1 MKRIVVD
8 AGPLIHL
15 HAAGGLALLSKTGEV
30 FAPQI
35 IAAEAKSLPAIPE
48 WLNIRE
54 PSPNSYNEL
63 QPWVAV
69 GVLEGGEAARS
80 RLRSSYRLNGSSLM
94 TRRHDWWQPSLG
106 WKRMVRSAWSCGPL
120 AKDLFS
126 GKKLLVYLMQSNW
139 VHFGYHPACEAKRDV
154 RWNRFGAYTTARK
167 RVCGPH

>member
-15 HAAGGLALLSKTGEV
+15 HEAGGLALLSKTGEV

-48 WLNIRE
+48 WLIIRE

-69 GVLEGGEAARS
+69 GVLEGGEAAS
-80 RLRSSYRLNGSSLM
+80 LALAVELQAEWFLTDDAEARLVATELGLE
-94 TRRHDWWQPSLG
+94 THGSLG
-106 WKRMVRSAWSCGPL
+106 VVLWAARERLVQREEATRLLDAIELGSLWISPRVRS
-120 AKDLFS
+120 
-126 GKKLLVYLMQSNW
+126 
-139 VHFGYHPACEAKRDV
+139 EARRTLESIWRAHD
-154 RWNRFGAYTTARK
+154 GT
-167 RVCGPH
+167 